1 LLHWHRRSR
10 RYAQGNPRDGL
21 LDQVRKGLAH
31 KSRTPRKASGSK
43 RDLVRAIP
51 VFGKERQVRARPF
64 RAGPYAR
71 RKRRSPNPA
80 SGFRPKVT
88 VPRANAG
95 SRMCF
100 LRLLNFTSRPL
111 RRIAQSFFRFGF
123 PRWRAEPPETK
134 RSLGPG
140 LVRLNSGVIEHQHV
154 NCNAKNPV
162 PVFSGAIP
170 HPITGRAKP

>member
-1 LLHWHRRSR
+1 
-10 RYAQGNPRDGL
+10 
-21 LDQVRKGLAH
+21 VRKGLAH
-31 KSRTPRKASGSK
+31 KSRTRRKASGSK

-51 VFGKERQVRARPF
+51 VFGKEKQVRARPF

-95 SRMCF
+95 SRTCF

-111 RRIAQSFFRFGF
+111 RRVRCSELLSFRVSTLARGASRNEEKLGTRLGPAEFRGDRTSTRQLQCKEPGPGFFRC
-123 PRWRAEPPETK
+123 
-134 RSLGPG
+134 
-140 LVRLNSGVIEHQHV
+140 NSAPNNRESKTMKLQH
-154 NCNAKNPV
+154 
-162 PVFSGAIP
+162 I
-170 HPITGRAKP
+170 